1 MALPARFSQLGSD
14 LDPFLFALI
23 GEEKSG
29 MALSV
34 ASALARLGIDPW
46 NESRRLA
53 EMPSAKAT
61 EILASMVASLSLAR
75 SKPSDAPG
83 IAARLVALLPTNG
96 GDAPFDSGSTAP
108 RTARKIRSSGRL
120 RWLYLALVLVAL
132 AYVVTDLKPT
142 LHAQGALAVLSGT
155 ISP

>member
-1 MALPARFSQLGSD
+1 MALPARFSQLDSA
-14 LDPFLFALI
+14 LDTFLFASI

-53 EMPSAKAT
+53 EMPSGKAT
-61 EILASMVASLSLAR
+61 EILASMIASLPLAR

-83 IAARLVALLPTNG
+83 IAARLIALLPTNG
-96 GDAPFDSGSTAP
+96 ADASFNSMAP
-108 RTARKIRSSGRL
+108 VTDRKSLSKRPLRL
-120 RWLYLALVLVAL
+120 LYLILILAALFYIGADRKPASPTQDAVA
-132 AYVVTDLKPT
+132 V
-142 LHAQGALAVLSGT
+142 HGGA